1 MKKIAMSLMV
11 ISTLMLSGCAGEDF
25 SSTSPATP
33 SSTQTPKQEPGELLD
48 TREACLK
55 IDPRLVQLT
64 TLIGQLSASQVSGD
78 TYASDQLAQDL
89 IDIGGFFIDL
99 RVNDG
104 AHDAAA
110 ERMGLA
116 TRSWG
121 LLLQT
126 DTIMD
131 AALGVEI
138 DNLSLAL
145 ANLQV
150 FCPS

>member
-1 MKKIAMSLMV
+1 
-11 ISTLMLSGCAGEDF
+11 
-25 SSTSPATP
+25 
-33 SSTQTPKQEPGELLD
+33 LD

-55 IDPRLVQLT
+55 IDPRLVQLN
-64 TLIGQLSASQVSGD
+64 TLIEQLGASQVSGD

-121 LLLQT
+121 LSLQT
-126 DTIMD
+126 DTID
-131 AALGVEI
+131 FLSVEVE
-138 DNLSLAL
+138 NLSLAVV
-145 ANLQV
+145 NLKV
-150 FCPS
+150 FCSF